1 MSLRWRPFGAALRYV
16 TRGGAIPRE
25 ATRLVPLAGIVAG
38 LAGASVYWVGSQ
50 LWPTSVAVLPAML
63 VTAGIPR
70 AAQAGGGA
78 GGGGGG
84 GRGGWGG
91 GLGAGAG
98 GAGGAGAGG
107 VGAGGAGGA
116 GAGGA
121 GGGGGWGGGLGVGAG
136 GAGGVGAGGAGAG
149 GGDGGTRIQSVFLVL
164 IKYSALL
171 ALSSAK
177 TPFALPEFLTLGLIL
192 VAGQAASRA
201 LEVSVLAADVPA
213 EVRVTAAD
221 LAVALL
227 VGAAPA
233 ALLGIP
239 GLIGLAAAI
248 ILRLLTTTPPL
259 RAPAGSLRNR
269 LDTTQQLAEIGFYL
283 GALATWKYI

>member
-1 MSLRWRPFGAALRYV
+1 
-16 TRGGAIPRE
+16 
-25 ATRLVPLAGIVAG
+25 
-38 LAGASVYWVGSQ
+38 
-50 LWPTSVAVLPAML
+50 
-63 VTAGIPR
+63 
-70 AAQAGGGA
+70 
-78 GGGGGG
+78 
-84 GRGGWGG
+84 
-91 GLGAGAG
+91 
-98 GAGGAGAGG
+98 
-107 VGAGGAGGA
+107 VGAGGAGG
-116 GAGGA
+116 GDAGGA
-121 GGGGGWGGGLGVGAG
+121 GGGGGWGGGD
-136 GAGGVGAGGAGAG
+136 AGGAGAG